1 MKIKIHILI
10 IIWFMAFLGGFIT
23 GVPIIMIPAEQLKI
37 GNRAHC
43 KVKHAQ

>member
-23 GVPIIMIPAEQLKI
+23 GVPIL
-37 GNRAHC
+37 
-43 KVKHAQ
+43 